1 MRVLLWFLLVL
12 VSFFSFVFVSTQLG
26 IFQRYPVV
34 HFILALIGI
43 AMLIRLMLQ
52 HFTVWRLL
60 ATIVSVIVFGFFVWW
75 TLFYSTYSTT
85 SVSVNTGNQISNA
98 LSGVIVKTAVGAD
111 FDFGEEIAQQPM
123 TLLVFYR
130 GVW

>member
-34 HFILALIGI
+34 HFIFAAIGVV
-43 AMLIRLMLQ
+43 MLIRMIFQ
-52 HFTVWRLL
+52 HFTIWRLL
-60 ATIVSVIVFGFFVWW
+60 ATVASVVVFGFFLWW

-85 SVSVNTGNQISNA
+85 SVSVNEGDQIRNA
-98 LSGVIVKTAVGAD
+98 LSGVILKTAAGAD
-111 FDFGEEIAQQPM
+111 FDFGEEITKQPM
-123 TLLVFYR
+123 TVLVFYR